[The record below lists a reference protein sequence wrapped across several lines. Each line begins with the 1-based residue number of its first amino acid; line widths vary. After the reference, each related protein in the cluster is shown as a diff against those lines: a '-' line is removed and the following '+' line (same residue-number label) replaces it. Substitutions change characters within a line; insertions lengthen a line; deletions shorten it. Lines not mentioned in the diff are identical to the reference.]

1 MERGHSINSTFF
13 ALADL
18 CPEAFRCGDD
28 DEETKEGKE
37 GFKVDEGSNDET
49 SDSKSDSTTTA
60 AVLNIKRIFAGGA
73 TSQDHLGV
81 YQVNYQFF
89 LIVKHFQLKLV
100 HHLFEIQHITKDITV
115 ICVTI

>member
-1 MERGHSINSTFF
+1 MFF
-13 ALADL
+13 VLADL

-28 DEETKEGKE
+28 DEENKEGKE

-81 YQVNYQFF
+81 YQVNHQFF
-89 LIVKHFQLKLV
+89 YLEVLLNTSFQG
-100 HHLFEIQHITKDITV
+100 HM
-115 ICVTI
+115 